1 MAEFTIMRAGKL
13 LTYTNYADI
22 PADFDHVIKFV
33 PDIPAGPHT
42 EDEHEQINAWNDRL
56 QQLMEIER
64 ARSRQSR

>member
-13 LTYTNYADI
+13 LTYTNYEDI
-22 PADFDHVIKFV
+22 PTDFDHVIKFV

-42 EDEHEQINAWNDRL
+42 EDEHDQINAWNDRL
-56 QQLMEIER
+56 QRLMEIER

>member
-22 PADFDHVIKFV
+22 PTDFDHVIKFV

-42 EDEHEQINAWNDRL
+42 EDEHDQINAWNDRL

>member
-1 MAEFTIMRAGKL
+1 MAEFTIMKAGKL
-13 LTYTNYADI
+13 QTYTNYEDI

-33 PDIPAGPHT
+33 PDIPEGPHT
-42 EDEHEQINAWNDRL
+42 EDEHDQIDSWNEKL

>member
-1 MAEFTIMRAGKL
+1 MSEFVVMKAGKL
-13 LTYTNYADI
+13 LTYTNYEDI

-42 EDEHEQINAWNDRL
+42 EDEHDLMDAWNDKL
-56 QQLMEIER
+56 QRLMEIER

>member
-1 MAEFTIMRAGKL
+1 MRAGKL
-13 LTYTNYADI
+13 QTYTNYEDI

-42 EDEHEQINAWNDRL
+42 EDEHDQIDGWNEKL

>member
-13 LTYTNYADI
+13 LTYTNYEDI
-22 PADFDHVIKFV
+22 PLDFDHVIKFV

-42 EDEHEQINAWNDRL
+42 EDEHDQINAWNDRL
-56 QQLMEIER
+56 QRLMEIER

>member
-33 PDIPAGPHT
+33 PDIPEGPHN
-42 EDEHEQINAWNDRL
+42 EDEHDLIDSWNDRL
-56 QQLMEIER
+56 QRLMEIER